1 MFWSALEKF
10 NPSPDYRLPYRLSDD
25 YWMFTRMCK
34 YDCSNFP
41 AIIIGDSFIWGQYVT
56 NKQTLSNALNILC
69 GENLFA
75 NMGIDGLHPAAMAGL
90 IKYYGKDITDKGVIL
105 HLNPLWMTSKKHDL
119 QGKEEFRFNHPGL
132 VPQFIPD
139 LACYKPSLAGR
150 IGIIAERNISFF
162 SWIKHIRNVYFE
174 NMDIQNW
181 SLQNP
186 YTNPLDVFT
195 PGTPQ
200 SENKPR
206 SKPVPWTEQGMKKQ
220 NFPWVVPEES
230 FQWSSFKKSIEILR
244 TRNNDVFI
252 IIGPFNPYILSDNS
266 LKRYNVIRSKIEKW
280 LKENNTG
287 YYSVPD
293 LPGEL
298 YPDAS
303 HTLKEGYFKIAEEL
317 FKLESFKKWLKNL
330 KGI

>member
-1 MFWSALEKF
+1 
-10 NPSPDYRLPYRLSDD
+10 
-25 YWMFTRMCK
+25 
-34 YDCSNFP
+34 
-41 AIIIGDSFIWGQYVT
+41 
-56 NKQTLSNALNILC
+56 
-69 GENLFA
+69 
-75 NMGIDGLHPAAMAGL
+75 
-90 IKYYGKDITDKGVIL
+90 
-105 HLNPLWMTSKKHDL
+105 MTSKKHDL